1 MTRLLDVTEFDTA
14 SSHVLELH
22 EPLGILQLT
31 VGHLTEILGESS
43 KGHIITIKVVGLC
56 VWGGGGGGGERMI
69 RFL

>member
-22 EPLGILQLT
+22 ELLGILQLT

-43 KGHIITIKVVGLC
+43 KGHIITIKVIGLGMC
-56 VWGGGGGGGERMI
+56 VWGGGGRDG
-69 RFL
+69 